1 MAVLGKK
8 PDQRQPALKVRL
20 VGENE
25 ERRAEARAILLKMG
39 DPPVEIVES
48 GLTLPAP
55 GELNG
60 NGNGNGNGAAAAV
73 DVVIVT
79 FHGQEEGSL
88 RYIQALHDNPPC
100 PVIVALLPKGSPEL
114 MRRAL
119 KAGADELIFFP
130 VELGDMT
137 RALVKIESY
146 RRSDHR
152 RQGGVVVSLTSTLG
166 GMGVTSLTANLA
178 LALRYTLNKRV
189 AVIDLDL
196 QSGGL

>member
-60 NGNGNGNGAAAAV
+60 NGNGNGNGHKPAPARVPVGKSVEEDRVRIARMKGYEG
-73 DVVIVT
+73 DPCGEC
-79 FHGQEEGSL
+79 GQLTLIRSGTCCKC
-88 RYIQALHDNPPC
+88 DTC
-100 PVIVALLPKGSPEL
+100 
-114 MRRAL
+114 
-119 KAGADELIFFP
+119 GA
-130 VELGDMT
+130 
-137 RALVKIESY
+137 S
-146 RRSDHR
+146 
-152 RQGGVVVSLTSTLG
+152 
-166 GMGVTSLTANLA
+166 
-178 LALRYTLNKRV
+178 
-189 AVIDLDL
+189 
-196 QSGGL
+196 SGCS